1 MTELPKPLPQ
11 DYRAGYVAVVGM
23 PNVGK
28 STLMN
33 EFLDHKLSIVTRKPQ
48 TTRRSVL
55 GILNEPSFQ
64 MIFIDTPGIL
74 NPQYDLQ
81 KAMMRYVEEAIKDA
95 DALLYLIDATKG
107 RDSWETMREQ
117 LKNVKKSVVLGLNKI
132 DLVDTKYLLPM
143 IEALGKFHPFKAIIP
158 LSALKKNGTD
168 ELIQELSSCL
178 PFSPPFYPTDEI
190 SDQQVRFFVAEIIRE
205 KVFELYSD
213 EIPYSSHVEIEQ
225 YKVRK
230 KGQVYIEAVVLVEKD
245 SQKGIVI
252 GKGGDAIKRVG
263 QSARRDI
270 EAFID
275 SKVYLQLYVRVAP
288 DWRKKENQLRKLGY

>member
-1 MTELPKPLPQ
+1 MTDLPTPLPK

-74 NPQYDLQ
+74 NPRYDLQ
-81 KAMMRYVEEAIKDA
+81 KAMMRYVEDAIKDA
-95 DALLYLIDATKG
+95 DVLLYLIDATKG
-107 RDSWETMREQ
+107 RETWETMREQ
-117 LKNVKKSVVLGLNKI
+117 LKNVKKPVVLGLNKI

-143 IEALGKFHPFKAIIP
+143 IESLGKIHPFKAIIP
-158 LSALKKNGTD
+158 LSALKQNGTD
-168 ELIQELSSCL
+168 ELIKELASCL

-230 KGQVYIEAVVLVEKD
+230 NGQVYIEAVILVEKD

-252 GKGGDAIKRVG
+252 GKGGEAIKRVG

-275 SKVYLQLYVRVAP
+275 SSAYLQLYVRVAP